1 MNPYYLFITFL
12 EFSFSRSHLSFAYL
26 LVAKISIPVFVDF
39 YSHLLTST
47 FHVFLLIITWYVHV
61 LHFFPFILSTFI
73 YRCTT
78 ICPFNYPASSPFIWY
93 LHIRFF
99 PYVQSAFIGPIWV
112 LSLILRFRAT
122 ITISQ
127 SLSLPSYPLP
137 CQFPILI
144 FLLLSSPFT
153 CRPKD
158 ILFHPPPFAS
168 FHPRPHQ
175 PSSYFFHSSLLL
187 ALDGNI
193 FTISSTYPD
202 SSSYRLSY
210 FP

>member
-39 YSHLLTST
+39 YSHLLTCT

-99 PYVQSAFIGPIWV
+99 SIRSICIYRSNLGTVSYLTIQSYHHN
-112 LSLILRFRAT
+112 LSI
-122 ITISQ
+122 
-127 SLSLPSYPLP
+127 SLSPQLSTSLPISYPY
-137 CQFPILI
+137 FPFTFLSFHLQAKRHSLSSTSLRLFPSTSTSTFI
-144 FLLLSSPFT
+144 LLLS
-153 CRPKD
+153 
-158 ILFHPPPFAS
+158 
-168 FHPRPHQ
+168 
-175 PSSYFFHSSLLL
+175 LLL
-187 ALDGNI
+187 
-193 FTISSTYPD
+193 TPRS
-202 SSSYRLSY
+202 
-210 FP
+210 